1 MILQCRKNGIKII
14 KYILFKNKVIK
25 QIKHEDYCYINFEHN
40 LNLNYYTK
48 NIIYTYSSLSIPNIT
63 YKLNID
69 SAKLIKLREHK
80 FKNYVSS
87 QYLTKRLK
95 INEDL
100 FVTISYKKSL
110 FNKNGTNPGYLYGY
124 GSYGYNIETNFNKYI
139 ISLLDRGYI
148 YGIAHIRGS
157 SYKGYQW
164 YLDGKLTKKKNTFND
179 FIECT
184 KYLINKKYVDSNNLS
199 IFGGSAGGLLI
210 GAVINKEPLLYKNA
224 ILNVPF
230 VDCLTTMLDKSLPLT
245 TTEYHE
251 WGNPDKNKTIYDY
264 ILSYSPIDNIG
275 NKLYPNILINT
286 SLNDTRVNYVE
297 PVKYCA
303 KMRDMAECFKNKRKI
318 IMKVD
323 LKSGHSG
330 SSERYIT
337 MKNKAFEYAFIL
349 NKS

>member
-48 NIIYTYSSLSIPNIT
+48 NIIYTYSSLSIPDII

-80 FKNYVSS
+80 FKNYIASLYS
-87 QYLTKRLK
+87 TKRLK
-95 INEDL
+95 INKDL
-100 FVTISYKKSL
+100 FMTISYKNHYL
-110 FNKNGTNPGYLYGY
+110 RKNGTNPGYLYGY

-164 YLDGKLTKKKNTFND
+164 YLDGKLVKKKNTFND
-179 FIECT
+179 FIECS

-199 IFGGSAGGLLI
+199 ISGGQVG
-210 GAVINKEPLLYKNA
+210 
-224 ILNVPF
+224 
-230 VDCLTTMLDKSLPLT
+230 
-245 TTEYHE
+245 
-251 WGNPDKNKTIYDY
+251 
-264 ILSYSPIDNIG
+264 
-275 NKLYPNILINT
+275 
-286 SLNDTRVNYVE
+286 
-297 PVKYCA
+297 
-303 KMRDMAECFKNKRKI
+303 
-318 IMKVD
+318 
-323 LKSGHSG
+323 
-330 SSERYIT
+330 
-337 MKNKAFEYAFIL
+337 
-349 NKS
+349 